1 MIQFLPVL
9 LLVLAIVCFYWWVKW
24 KTCRRYELFDRDSA
38 ADSSVKVSLD
48 EQIRISK
55 KELETVFDAITE
67 AICILDRNFTIMRV
81 NKRYATLVGQPIK
94 KLLGRRCY
102 EVFWKR
108 DSICSECPAS
118 RTFISG
124 EVISRKGIRIKD
136 ADENKFF
143 EMKTYPVSDETGRIV
158 HVIEFTRE
166 VTDEKRITDQLIR
179 SEKLASIGIM
189 TAGIAHE
196 MNNPLS
202 GISGMAVNLLDMPEK
217 YGLNDRGIE
226 RVKAILESSARAT
239 SIMRDLLY
247 LSRKADSTSVLISI
261 NSLILKAVEIIHYPG
276 MNEIHQR
283 YNFEESLPLIHCDPA
298 KIEQVIINIVSNA
311 IQSILEKKKLCLQN
325 NIIYSGLLLIST
337 QLHDDQNVLVTISDN
352 GTGIPEI
359 NRSRIFD
366 PFFSTRPPGQ
376 GTGLGL
382 SISHKIIEEH
392 GGRIFFDCI
401 DEVTVFSIVLPI
413 ERKGYVDSI

>member
-1 MIQFLPVL
+1 MIQLLPVL
-9 LLVLAIVCFYWWVKW
+9 LIVVAVGCAYWWVKW
-24 KTCRRYELFDRDSA
+24 KTCRRYELFDSDSTA
-38 ADSSVKVSLD
+38 VVPGKVTLD

-67 AICILDRNFTIMRV
+67 AICIIDRNFTIIRV
-81 NKRYATLVGQPIK
+81 NKSYAALVGQPIK
-94 KLLGRRCY
+94 KLLGKRCY
-102 EVFWKR
+102 ETLWKR
-108 DSICSECPAS
+108 DSVCSDCPAS
-118 RTFISG
+118 GTFLSE
-124 EVISRKGIRIKD
+124 EVVIRKGIRVKD

-143 EMKTYPVSDETGRIV
+143 EMKTYPVADEAGRVV

-166 VTDEKRITDQLIR
+166 VTDEKRISDQLIR

-202 GISGMAVNLLDMPEK
+202 GISGMAVNLLDMPQK
-217 YGLNDRGIE
+217 YGLNERGIE
-226 RVKAILESSARAT
+226 RVKAILDSSARAI

-261 NSLILKAVEIIHYPG
+261 NSLINKAVEVIHYPG
-276 MNEIHQR
+276 MSEIHQH
-283 YNFEESLPLIHCDPA
+283 YNFEKSLPLIHCDPA
-298 KIEQVIINIVSNA
+298 KIEQVIINIISNA
-311 IQSILEKKKLCLQN
+311 IQSILEKKKECLQA
-325 NIIYSGLLLIST
+325 NISFSGLLLIST
-337 QLHDDQNVLVTISDN
+337 QLQDDQNILITISDN
-352 GTGIPEI
+352 GTGISET

-366 PFFSTRPPGQ
+366 PFFSTRPAGQ

-413 ERKGYVDSI
+413 ERKGYN

>member
-1 MIQFLPVL
+1 MIQLLPVL
-9 LLVLAIVCFYWWVKW
+9 LIVLAIGCAYWWVKRE
-24 KTCRRYELFDRDSA
+24 TQRRYELFDSDSTIE
-38 ADSSVKVSLD
+38 VPKKVTLD

-67 AICILDRNFTIMRV
+67 AICIIDKKFTIIRV
-81 NKRYATLVGQPIK
+81 NKSYAALVGQPIK
-94 KLLGRRCY
+94 KLLGKHCY
-102 EVFWKR
+102 QTLWKR
-108 DSICSECPAS
+108 DSICSDCPAS
-118 RTFISG
+118 GTFLSG
-124 EVISRKGIRIKD
+124 EVVVRKGIRVKE

-143 EMKTYPVSDETGRIV
+143 EMKTYPVSDETGRVV

-166 VTDEKRITDQLIR
+166 VTDEKRISEQLIR

-202 GISGMAVNLLDMPEK
+202 GISGMAVNLLEMPQK
-217 YGLNDRGIE
+217 YGLNERGIE
-226 RVKAILESSARAT
+226 RVRAILDSSARAT

-261 NSLILKAVEIIHYPG
+261 NSLIIKAVEVIHYPG
-276 MNEIHQR
+276 MSEIHQR
-283 YNFEESLPLIHCDPA
+283 FNFEKSLPLIHCDPA
-298 KIEQVIINIVSNA
+298 KIEQVIINVISNA
-311 IQSILEKKKLCLQN
+311 VQSILEKKQICLQN
-325 NIIYSGLLLIST
+325 NISFSGLLLIST
-337 QLHDDQNVLVTISDN
+337 QLQDEENILITISDN
-352 GTGIPEI
+352 GTGIPEA

-401 DEVTVFSIVLPI
+401 DDVTVFSIVLPI
-413 ERKGYVDSI
+413 ERKGYY

>member
-1 MIQFLPVL
+1 MIQLLPVL
-9 LLVLAIVCFYWWVKW
+9 LIVVAIGFVYWWAKW
-24 KTCRRYELFDRDSA
+24 KTSRRYELFDSDLPVDVPR
-38 ADSSVKVSLD
+38 KLTLD

-67 AICILDRNFTIMRV
+67 AICIIDREFTLIRV
-81 NKRYATLVGQPIK
+81 NKSYAALVGQPIK
-94 KLLGRRCY
+94 KLLGKHCY
-102 EVFWKR
+102 QTLWKR
-108 DSICSECPAS
+108 DSVCSDCPAS
-118 RTFISG
+118 GTFLSG
-124 EVISRKGIRIKD
+124 EVIIRKGIRVKD

-143 EMKTYPVSDETGRIV
+143 EMKTYPVSDESGKVV

-166 VTDEKRITDQLIR
+166 VTDEKRISDQLIR

-202 GISGMAVNLLDMPEK
+202 GISGMAVNLLEMPGK
-217 YGLNDRGIE
+217 YGLNERGVE
-226 RVKAILESSARAT
+226 RVRAILDSTARAT

-247 LSRKADSTSVLISI
+247 LSRKSDSTSILVSI
-261 NSLILKAVEIIHYPG
+261 NSLITKAVEVIHYPG
-276 MNEIHQR
+276 MTEIHQR
-283 YNFEESLPLIHCDPA
+283 YNLEKSLPLIHCDPA
-298 KIEQVIINIVSNA
+298 KIEQVIINVISNA
-311 IQSILEKKKLCLQN
+311 IQSILEKKQLCLQTN
-325 NIIYSGLLLIST
+325 SSFSGLLLIST
-337 QLHDDQNVLVTISDN
+337 QLQDDQNVLITISDN
-352 GTGIPEI
+352 GTGISEV

-392 GGRIFFDCI
+392 GGRIFFDCV
-401 DEVTVFSIVLPI
+401 DDVTIFSIVLPV
-413 ERKGYVDSI
+413 ERKGYY

>member
-1 MIQFLPVL
+1 MIQLLPVL
-9 LLVLAIVCFYWWVKW
+9 LIFVAIGSAYWWVNW
-24 KTCRRYELFDRDSA
+24 KTRRRYELFDSDST
-38 ADSSVKVSLD
+38 VEVSRKITLE

-67 AICILDRNFTIMRV
+67 AISIIDNKYTIIRV
-81 NKRYATLVGQPIK
+81 NKSFATLVGQPIK
-94 KLLGRRCY
+94 KLLGKHCY
-102 EVFWKR
+102 QILWKK

-118 RTFISG
+118 RTFLSG
-124 EVISRKGIRIKD
+124 EVAIRKSVRVKES
-136 ADENKFF
+136 DENKFF
-143 EMKTYPVSDETGRIV
+143 EIKTYPVSDEAGKVV
-158 HVIEFTRE
+158 HVFEFTRE
-166 VTDEKRITDQLIR
+166 VTDEKRISDQLIR

-202 GISGMAVNLLDMPEK
+202 GISGMAINLLDMPQK
-217 YGLNDRGIE
+217 YGLNEKGIE
-226 RVKAILESSARAT
+226 RVRAILDSSARAI

-247 LSRKADSTSVLISI
+247 LSRKADSTSVLVSI
-261 NSLILKAVEIIHYPG
+261 NSLISKAVEVIHYPG
-276 MNEIHQR
+276 MSEIHQR
-283 YNFEESLPLIHCDPA
+283 YNFEQSLPLIYCDPV
-298 KIEQVIINIVSNA
+298 KIEQVIINVISNA
-311 IQSILEKKKLCLQN
+311 VQSILEKKKVCLESN
-325 NIIYSGLLLIST
+325 VSFSGLLLIST
-337 QLHDDQNVLVTISDN
+337 QLQDEQNILITISDN
-352 GTGIPEI
+352 GTGIPEA

-401 DEVTVFSIVLPI
+401 DDVTVFSIVLPI
-413 ERKGYVDSI
+413 ERKGYNTSF

>member
-1 MIQFLPVL
+1 MIQLLPVL
-9 LLVLAIVCFYWWVKW
+9 LIVVAIGCAYWWVKW
-24 KTCRRYELFDRDSA
+24 RTCRRYELFDSDSA
-38 ADSSVKVSLD
+38 VEVPRKVTLD

-67 AICILDRNFTIMRV
+67 AICIIDRKFTIIRV
-81 NKRYATLVGQPIK
+81 NKSYASLVGQPIK
-94 KLLGRRCY
+94 KLLGKSCY
-102 EVFWKR
+102 QALWKR
-108 DSICSECPAS
+108 DSVCADCPAS
-118 RTFISG
+118 RTFFSG
-124 EVISRKGIRIKD
+124 EVAIRKDIHIKN

-143 EMKTYPVSDETGRIV
+143 EIKTYPVSNKTGRVV

-166 VTDEKRITDQLIR
+166 VTDEKRISDQLIR

-202 GISGMAVNLLDMPEK
+202 GISGMAVNLLDMPQK
-217 YGLNDRGIE
+217 YGLNERGIE
-226 RVKAILESSARAT
+226 RVKAILDSSARAI

-247 LSRKADSTSVLISI
+247 LSRKTDSTSVLINI
-261 NSLILKAVEIIHYPG
+261 NSLITKAVEVIHYPG
-276 MNEIHQR
+276 MSEIHQR
-283 YNFEESLPLIHCDPA
+283 YNFQKSLPLIHCDPA
-298 KIEQVIINIVSNA
+298 KIEQVIINVISNA
-311 IQSILEKKKLCLQN
+311 VQSILEKKKECLQA
-325 NIIYSGLLLIST
+325 NISFSGLLLIST
-337 QLHDDQNVLVTISDN
+337 QLQDDQNVLITISDN
-352 GTGIPEI
+352 GIGIPEA

-401 DEVTVFSIVLPI
+401 DETTVFSIVLPI
-413 ERKGYVDSI
+413 ERKGYN

>member
-1 MIQFLPVL
+1 MIQLLPVL
-9 LLVLAIVCFYWWVKW
+9 LIVVAVGCAYWWVKW
-24 KTCRRYELFDRDSA
+24 KTCRRYELFDSDSTA
-38 ADSSVKVSLD
+38 VVPGKVTLV

-67 AICILDRNFTIMRV
+67 AICIIDRNFTIIRV
-81 NKRYATLVGQPIK
+81 NKSYAALVGQPIK
-94 KLLGRRCY
+94 KLLGKRCY
-102 EVFWKR
+102 ETLWKR
-108 DSICSECPAS
+108 DSVCSDCPAS
-118 RTFISG
+118 GTFLSE
-124 EVISRKGIRIKD
+124 EVVIRKGIRVKD

-143 EMKTYPVSDETGRIV
+143 EMKTYPVADEAGRVV

-166 VTDEKRITDQLIR
+166 VTDEKRISDQLIR

-202 GISGMAVNLLDMPEK
+202 GISGMAVNLLDMPQK
-217 YGLNDRGIE
+217 YGLNERGIE
-226 RVKAILESSARAT
+226 RVKAILDSSARAI

-261 NSLILKAVEIIHYPG
+261 NSLINKAVEVIHYPG
-276 MNEIHQR
+276 MSEIHQH
-283 YNFEESLPLIHCDPA
+283 YNFEKSLPLIHCDPA
-298 KIEQVIINIVSNA
+298 KIEQVIINIISNA
-311 IQSILEKKKLCLQN
+311 IQSILEKKKECLQA
-325 NIIYSGLLLIST
+325 NISFSGLLLIST
-337 QLHDDQNVLVTISDN
+337 QLQDDQNILITISDN
-352 GTGIPEI
+352 GTGISET

-366 PFFSTRPPGQ
+366 PFFSTRPAGQ

-413 ERKGYVDSI
+413 ERKGYN